1 MACRSHLHS
10 FVRFCLAAML
20 AWLAS
25 VQSARADGSVVI
37 NEISPGDANGSSSW
51 VELHNTSNTETVEL
65 GYWRLDAENETTES
79 SYYISFEYSI
89 PPGGYIA
96 FERDTTQLTIARSGT
111 IRLLD
116 PDETVVDQADY
127 TVTEG
132 GAAIARIPDGS
143 SNWVVVFHI
152 NQGIIERSSYT
163 NTGPYTHTIAHAIA
177 HAHSN
182 AYTDPYSIANT
193 NTIAYA
199 DPYTHSNACTDPYH
213 PLQRLHPTPSPT
225 PAPAPTPTPTPTPAS
240 TPMPSPTPT
249 LSPSPTPTP
258 TPTPTPLPTPNSS
271 IVINEIFS
279 LRIRQVQAEAL
290 LNRGLARS
298 FFGGFRL
305 QNNDSQGWVEL
316 YNRGSS
322 PADVSQWYLDT
333 GADADDRPYQLPT
346 GTTMAPGAFLVF
358 EEATTI
364 FRIFQRGRIRL
375 LDLYGTIV
383 DEQDYDTNGGTGIA
397 RMPDGADNS
406 WVVVSAPTKGEPN
419 FVPSPTPSPTPTP
432 TPLPPPRPAPKPPP
446 PTPSPLPTP
455 PLPLSLRITEVYYDG
470 QVPRTEGDEF
480 IEIQNQGTTLAHL
493 ARVRVLVK
501 SGQADSPV
509 VYGFYADNVLSPG
522 DIFVIAK
529 NARQFEEQ
537 FGFRP
542 SFEAR
547 FSGTGYE
554 DTENV
559 RNMLHERDTS
569 RRTWALANTGAVVAL
584 IGDHGTVIDAV
595 AYGHDPGG
603 YFGLQGDYPSASGG
617 QSLLRVSTVGVSGR
631 MPSALR
637 ADTPSPGIVPPS
649 PTPTLPTPTPI
660 PLPLPT
666 PITPTP
672 SPTPTPT
679 PTPIPPLPTPTPL
692 PTSTPSPTPAP
703 IPPTPSPTPSPT
715 PIPPTP
721 TATVLHCLAEFP
733 SQEPTR
739 LVRVVGTV
747 TEIRE
752 LPQEIR
758 VYLADNCGGAVLHL
772 AIDDSAP
779 PVGSQIRV
787 TAIGSLRNLQI
798 DLYVAPETRIEN
810 LPGTSQPQA
819 IPFMQAMLQ
828 RALTGTRVRSAGNIT
843 QTTGKTVDEIYD
855 SVAGYVRLDP
865 HARAVPIGPVVFYGI
880 LEWRETVPLLRVHY
894 IIPAKARIS
903 TLWESFQDL
912 RVTRIAAQYV
922 RDTVNALIIRSLTR
936 GRSISLP

>member
-1 MACRSHLHS
+1 MR
-10 FVRFCLAAML
+10 V
-20 AWLAS
+20 
-25 VQSARADGSVVI
+25 
-37 NEISPGDANGSSSW
+37 
-51 VELHNTSNTETVEL
+51 
-65 GYWRLDAENETTES
+65 
-79 SYYISFEYSI
+79 
-89 PPGGYIA
+89 
-96 FERDTTQLTIARSGT
+96 
-111 IRLLD
+111 
-116 PDETVVDQADY
+116 
-127 TVTEG
+127 
-132 GAAIARIPDGS
+132 
-143 SNWVVVFHI
+143 
-152 NQGIIERSSYT
+152 
-163 NTGPYTHTIAHAIA
+163 
-177 HAHSN
+177 
-182 AYTDPYSIANT
+182 
-193 NTIAYA
+193 
-199 DPYTHSNACTDPYH
+199 
-213 PLQRLHPTPSPT
+213 
-225 PAPAPTPTPTPTPAS
+225 
-240 TPMPSPTPT
+240 
-249 LSPSPTPTP
+249 
-258 TPTPTPLPTPNSS
+258 
-271 IVINEIFS
+271 
-279 LRIRQVQAEAL
+279 RQVQAEAL
-290 LNRGLARS
+290 LNRGLARFAFNS
-298 FFGGFRL
+298 NGK
-305 QNNDSQGWVEL
+305 QVVESQGWVEL

-322 PADVSQWYLDT
+322 AADLSQWILDIGEDT
-333 GADADDRPYQLPT
+333 GDWPYQLPI
-346 GTTMAPGAFLVF
+346 GTEIAPGAFLVF

-364 FRIFQRGRIRL
+364 FRIFQRGRVRL

-397 RMPDGADNS
+397 RMPDGADD

-432 TPLPPPRPAPKPPP
+432 TPLPTPRPAPKPPP

-455 PLPLSLRITEVYYDG
+455 SLPLSLRITEVYYDG

-480 IEIQNQGTTLAHL
+480 IEIQNQGTALAHL

-501 SGQADSPV
+501 SEQADSPV
-509 VYGFYADNVLSPG
+509 IYGFYADNVLSPG

-584 IGDHGTVIDAV
+584 IGDDGTVVDAV

-603 YFGLQGDYPSASGG
+603 YFGLQGDFPSASGG

-637 ADTPSPGIVPPS
+637 ADTPSPGTVPPS

-692 PTSTPSPTPAP
+692 PTSTPSPTPAT

-721 TATVLHCLAEFP
+721 TATVLQCLTEFP

-752 LPQEIR
+752 MPQEIR
-758 VYLADNCGGAVLHL
+758 VYLADSCGGAVLHL
-772 AIDDSAP
+772 AIDASAP

-787 TAIGSLRNLQI
+787 TALGSLRNLQI
-798 DLYVAPETRIEN
+798 DLHVAPETRLEN

-843 QTTGKTVDEIYD
+843 QTTGNTVDEIYD

-880 LEWRETVPLLRVHY
+880 LEWRETLPLLRVHY
-894 IIPAKARIS
+894 VVPEKARIS
-903 TLWESFQDL
+903 TLWESFQDW
-912 RVTRIAAQYV
+912 RVTRIGAQYV
-922 RDTVNALIIRSLTR
+922 RDTVNSLIIRSLTR

>member
-1 MACRSHLHS
+1 M
-10 FVRFCLAAML
+10 
-20 AWLAS
+20 
-25 VQSARADGSVVI
+25 
-37 NEISPGDANGSSSW
+37 
-51 VELHNTSNTETVEL
+51 
-65 GYWRLDAENETTES
+65 
-79 SYYISFEYSI
+79 
-89 PPGGYIA
+89 
-96 FERDTTQLTIARSGT
+96 
-111 IRLLD
+111 
-116 PDETVVDQADY
+116 
-127 TVTEG
+127 
-132 GAAIARIPDGS
+132 
-143 SNWVVVFHI
+143 
-152 NQGIIERSSYT
+152 
-163 NTGPYTHTIAHAIA
+163 
-177 HAHSN
+177 
-182 AYTDPYSIANT
+182 
-193 NTIAYA
+193 
-199 DPYTHSNACTDPYH
+199 
-213 PLQRLHPTPSPT
+213 
-225 PAPAPTPTPTPTPAS
+225 
-240 TPMPSPTPT
+240 
-249 LSPSPTPTP
+249 
-258 TPTPTPLPTPNSS
+258 
-271 IVINEIFS
+271 
-279 LRIRQVQAEAL
+279 
-290 LNRGLARS
+290 
-298 FFGGFRL
+298 
-305 QNNDSQGWVEL
+305 
-316 YNRGSS
+316 
-322 PADVSQWYLDT
+322 DVSQWFLDIGEDT
-333 GADADDRPYQLPT
+333 GDRPYQIPI
-346 GTTMAPGAFLVF
+346 GTKIAPGAFLVF

-364 FRIFQRGRIRL
+364 FRIFQWGRIRL

-397 RMPDGADNS
+397 RMPDGGDD

-432 TPLPPPRPAPKPPP
+432 TPLPTPRPAPKPPP
-446 PTPSPLPTP
+446 PTPSPHPTP
-455 PLPLSLRITEVYYDG
+455 PLPLSLRITEVYYDGQVSRTEGDEFIEIQNQGTALAHLAQVRVLVKSEQADSPVVYGFYADNVLSPGDIFVIAKNARQFEEQFGFRPSFEARFSGTGYEDTENVRNMLHERESSRRTWALANTGAVVALIGDHGTVIDAVAYGHDPGGYLGLQGDYPSASGGQSLLRVSTVGVSGRMPSALRADTPSPGIVPPSPTPTLPTPTPIPLPLPTPRPAPKPPPPTPSPHPTPPLPQSLRITEIYYDG

-480 IEIQNQGTTLAHL
+480 IEIQNQGTTLAYL

-529 NARQFEEQ
+529 NARQFEEK

-649 PTPTLPTPTPI
+649 PTPTLPPPTPI

-672 SPTPTPT
+672 SPTPSPT
-679 PTPIPPLPTPTPL
+679 PTPVPPSPTPTPL

-721 TATVLHCLAEFP
+721 TATVLQCLTEFP

-752 LPQEIR
+752 MPQEIR
-758 VYLADNCGGAVLHL
+758 VYLADDCGGAVLHL
-772 AIDDSAP
+772 AVDASAP

-787 TAIGSLRNLQI
+787 TALGSLRNLQI
-798 DLYVAPETRIEN
+798 DLYVAPETRLEF

-843 QTTGKTVDEIYD
+843 QTTDITVDEIYD
-855 SVAGYVRLDP
+855 SVASYVRLDP
-865 HARAVPIGPVVFYGI
+865 HAQAVPIGPVVFYGI

-894 IIPAKARIS
+894 VVPAKARIS
-903 TLWESFQDL
+903 TLWESFQDW

-922 RDTVNALIIRSLTR
+922 RDTVNALIMRSLTR
-936 GRSISLP
+936 GRSTSLP